1 MKQIVTAMRST
12 NIKRIIVVSSQFTKR
27 KLKNTIAKNSN
38 NSHLLAY
45 LPTYPFSYKLCMRLF
60 LGRQLDALYEMEEFL
75 FKESSDIDFTI
86 VRPPRLLNDPLSS

>member
-1 MKQIVTAMRST
+1 
-12 NIKRIIVVSSQFTKR
+12 
-27 KLKNTIAKNSN
+27 
-38 NSHLLAY
+38 
-45 LPTYPFSYKLCMRLF
+45 MRLF